1 MSHKTYSC
9 HLYNILYTHTHKH
22 TDDDLC
28 IVASGYDKSCQK
40 PSVAISTI
48 AILLQ
53 TYYLHSLMIDIDGAS

>member
-1 MSHKTYSC
+1 MQIHTNTYI
-9 HLYNILYTHTHKH
+9 YNILYTHTHKH
-22 TDDDLC
+22 TDDNLC
-28 IVASGYDKSCQK
+28 IGASGYDKSCQK

>member
-1 MSHKTYSC
+1 MEV
-9 HLYNILYTHTHKH
+9 NG
-22 TDDDLC
+22 DDNLC
-28 IVASGYDKSCQK
+28 IGASGYDKSCQK